1 MSLFKKRKKQKQ
13 EEINIDLISPSE
25 SIIEEKPVE
34 EKKDNI
40 EDLLKNKSTEE
51 LTDESIYIFN
61 KIVNKNDRIITEYY
75 TIKILSR
82 IGLKNMDFNLQ
93 MLSIDKNVNRIKKE
107 IFDLTRIISNI
118 KTGLE
123 LEREGVLMIYNQVKE
138 LFAFQNGVFNQL
150 SEINSVSYGHLKIST
165 VSVTI
170 NKTHEEL
177 EKLYN
182 NICEELKG
190 FTSFEAASEYIY
202 YNSGDFI
209 DKLINTFV
217 QYVKESGNEDYIKQY
232 DRKYFLPSDVV
243 ISLEIKEWI
252 DLYNRLKFVLRLMN
266 KNNKIT
272 FISYQELFD
281 AFEAKYAILMMRA
294 DKNR

>member
-1 MSLFKKRKKQKQ
+1 MGLFRKKKKQ
-13 EEINIDLISPSE
+13 MKEEINIDIISSNENLLEETQADEVKDYQHDFLKEKTNEQLI
-25 SIIEEKPVE
+25 
-34 EKKDNI
+34 
-40 EDLLKNKSTEE
+40 
-51 LTDESIYIFN
+51 DESIYIFN

-82 IGLKNMDFNLQ
+82 IGLKNIDFNLQ

-107 IFDLTRIISNI
+107 IFDITRIITNI

-123 LEREGVLMIYNQVKE
+123 LQREGVLMLYNQVNE
-138 LFAFQNGVFNQL
+138 LFTFQKGVFNQL

-170 NKTHEEL
+170 NKSHEEL

-190 FTSFEAASEYIY
+190 FTTFEGAAEYIY

-209 DKLINTFV
+209 DKLINTFI
-217 QYVKESGNEDYIKQY
+217 QYVKDSSNEEYIKQY

-252 DLYNRLKFVLRLMN
+252 ELYNRLKFVLRLMS
-266 KNNKIT
+266 KHNKISL
-272 FISYQELFD
+272 ISYQQLFD
-281 AFEAKYAILMMRA
+281 KFEAKYAILMMRA
-294 DKNR
+294 DNNR